1 MLSIVF
7 IVKDSG
13 HITWLSFVFPVWGE
27 LFVLLDVR
35 DGNEEAEAFEVHY
48 NCLS

>member
-7 IVKDSG
+7 IVKDFG
-13 HITWLSFVFPVWGE
+13 YIIWLFFVFFVWGE

-35 DGNEEAEAFEVHY
+35 DGNEEVEVFEVYY
-48 NCLS
+48 NCLF